1 MPKPKTS
8 PISRIDAAVKA
19 FKKRSPCHHSP
30 AFMLGLR
37 AVLAVGESAS
47 PVVYCNPY
55 RQRTAKFDA
64 FRAGC
69 TAGNTVHLPPRGLT
83 NFQSWTG
90 E

>member
-8 PISRIDAAVKA
+8 PLSRIDAAVKA

-30 AFMLGLR
+30 AFVLGLR
-37 AVLAVGESAS
+37 AVLAARLRL

-55 RQRTAKFDA
+55 RQGSAKFDA

-69 TAGNTVHLPPRGLT
+69 TAGNTVHLPRRGLT